1 MRKRSH
7 ETLCFISLLS
17 QGAKWTPKSDFGL
30 PKRTFGPF
38 WAQNPILASKIA
50 LLGPESHFGAHF
62 APWPKRF
69 IKQRV
74 SGTFFRTLG
83 AKMRKWAHFA
93 HFGVPNW
100 KMCSFSTSLTL
111 FHPKRYNATFSTFE
125 AIWSLLVPPP
135 LLWEPSGRRL
145 GEVWETAGR
154 RLGGVWKASGRRP
167 GAVWERFGGRLGDV
181 WETSGPT
188 QVAGAGDDGA
198 PR

>member
-1 MRKRSH
+1 MSPGSKGLLNKGFQEPFFSLWEPKMENELILALLAPKVQNDPFFAFCRPKVEKGAHFWILAPKVRKRSH

-38 WAQNPILASKIA
+38 RAQNPILASKIA
-50 LLGPESHFGAHF
+50 LLGPESHFGAHS

-83 AKMRKWAHFA
+83 AKMRKWPHFA

-100 KMCSFSTSLTL
+100 KMCSFST
-111 FHPKRYNATFSTFE
+111 F
-125 AIWSLLVPPP
+125 
-135 LLWEPSGRRL
+135 
-145 GEVWETAGR
+145 
-154 RLGGVWKASGRRP
+154 
-167 GAVWERFGGRLGDV
+167 
-181 WETSGPT
+181 
-188 QVAGAGDDGA
+188 
-198 PR
+198 